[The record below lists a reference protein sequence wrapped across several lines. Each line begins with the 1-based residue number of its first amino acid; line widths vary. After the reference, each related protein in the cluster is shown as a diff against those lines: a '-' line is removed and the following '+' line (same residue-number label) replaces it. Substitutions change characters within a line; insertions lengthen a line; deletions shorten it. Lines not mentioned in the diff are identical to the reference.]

1 MTQKTSYTTEEW
13 EDIRTTYLANPTRE
27 TVDALAAKYDR
38 TVRSVVGKLSKEGV
52 YKKAVYRTKL
62 NEIPCTKEELVEMIA
77 KALSTPSELLE
88 GLEKAPKNALRLIL
102 GALDSDALKSL
113 QVDNPDK

>member
-1 MTQKTSYTTEEW
+1 MSKNNYTEEQW
-13 EDIRTTYLANPTRE
+13 LDIRESYLASPVRE
-27 TVDALAAKYDR
+27 TVDALAVKYEKS
-38 TVRSVVGKLSKEGV
+38 VRSIVGKLSKEGI
-52 YKKAVYRTKL
+52 YKKQEYRTKL

-77 KALSTPSELLE
+77 KALHTPSEILE

-113 QVDNPDK
+113 KLDNPDD